1 MPVCDVITAGI
12 AYDCANPPTG
22 GANDRLILVNFS
34 DIDGN
39 VTYNATNK
47 LLVENI
53 TLLGGAVGYAFEGL
67 NNSNEPR
74 AAMVKGRY
82 LNAYDHEVRFKVFS
96 NSIAAKA
103 QLTKLDGA
111 LVVAIVQNNHKGGDP
126 VPGGTEVGEAAFEIY
141 GLETGLRLQEL
152 ERIIADAELQGA
164 YNLLIKND
172 EVSRPST
179 LPHTL
184 FITSFAASLAV
195 VDSILV

>member
-1 MPVCDVITAGI
+1 MAVCDELTAGI

-22 GANDRLILVNFS
+22 GANDRLILVNFA

-39 VTYNATNK
+39 VTYNATNVNV
-47 LLVENI
+47 VEAI
-53 TLLGGAVGYAFEGL
+53 TLPAATYGHVFEGL

-74 AAMVKGRY
+74 AALVKGRY
-82 LNAYDHEVRFKVFS
+82 VNGYDHEVRFKCFS
-96 NSIAAKA
+96 NSIASKL

-111 LVVAIVQNNHKGGDP
+111 LVVAIVQNNHKGQD
-126 VPGGTEVGEAAFEIY
+126 GEAAFEIY

-152 ERIIADAELQGA
+152 ERVLADAELQGA

-172 EVSRPST
+172 EVSKPST

-184 FITSFAASLAV
+184 YITSYAASLAV
-195 VDSILV
+195 VNGILAP